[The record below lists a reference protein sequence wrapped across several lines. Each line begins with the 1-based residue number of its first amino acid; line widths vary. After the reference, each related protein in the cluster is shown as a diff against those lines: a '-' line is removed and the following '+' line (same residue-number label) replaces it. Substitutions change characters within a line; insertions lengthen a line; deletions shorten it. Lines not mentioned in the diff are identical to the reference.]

1 MFIDKLLFLKL
12 KYSNYGK
19 VISPDRMIQ
28 VTAFVN
34 DKENREYHKA
44 EKLIVLDEPALEVKV
59 GMDGQRSVRSVWVY
73 R

>member
-1 MFIDKLLFLKL
+1 MFIDKLLFLTL
-12 KYSNYGK
+12 KYSTYGN

-34 DKENREYHKA
+34 DKENRDFHKA
-44 EKLIVLDEPALEVKV
+44 EKVIVLDEPVLEVKV
-59 GMDGQRSVRSVWVY
+59 GMDGWGSVWMY